1 MKITFNK
8 DEKLI
13 CLPLINW
20 EKKLIDGEKLR
31 YKAVI
36 KEVQKKFNIE
46 VKLFWLRRIR
56 WPS

>member
-36 KEVQKKFNIE
+36 KEV
-46 VKLFWLRRIR
+46 
-56 WPS
+56 